1 MKFLDI
7 LNSISFV
14 IAPPTC
20 ILCGSIIQHNGL
32 KSEHICDDCWQQVP
46 KPKSSSEILERI
58 DKHFGVERNPFSFAF
73 ALFDSEGDHKY
84 LKIIHYLKYFKFIK
98 IGYFCGR
105 ILGEYIHFELKSKE
119 FFVDFVVPVPIHY
132 ARKRERGFNQ
142 AEIIGEA
149 ISKATGI
156 PLKKEIIQRVVYTK
170 SQTEL
175 TLDER
180 MENVSGVFQLV
191 CDSSM
196 VRDKNIILV
205 DDVITTGSTLYHCGK
220 LLKENGAK
228 NLMFAVLTT
237 A

>member
-14 IAPPTC
+14 IAPPRC
-20 ILCGSIIQHNGL
+20 ILCGSIIQHNRL
-32 KSEHICDDCWQQVP
+32 KSEHICIDCWAQVP
-46 KPKSSSEILERI
+46 KPKSSSAILDRI
-58 DKHFGVERNPFSFAF
+58 DKHFGVEKNPFSYAF
-73 ALFDSEGDHKY
+73 ALFDSENEHKY
-84 LKIIHYLKYFKFIK
+84 LKIIHYLKYSKFIK
-98 IGYFCGR
+98 IGYFAGR
-105 ILGEYIHFELKSKE
+105 LLGEYILNELKSQE
-119 FFVDFVVPVPIHY
+119 LFVDFVVPVPIHR

-149 ISKATGI
+149 ISNAIGI
-156 PLKKEIIQRVVYTK
+156 PLRKEIIQRIVYTK

-175 TLDER
+175 ILEER
-180 MENVSGVFQLV
+180 KENVSGVFQLV

-196 VRDKNIILV
+196 IRGKNIILV

-220 LLKENGAK
+220 LLKDNGAK
-228 NLMFAVLTT
+228 ILMIAILTT